1 MSDKARMTHVNGSA
15 RKKLNKHKVSTFSFA
30 ARIKSFRYAFAGI
43 AVLIKSQHN
52 TWIHLLATILV
63 ISCGLFFQI
72 DSVEWCL
79 VILAILA
86 VWVSE
91 ALNTAIEF
99 LCDAVSPAPHP
110 LIQKSKDVAAGAVLI
125 SAIGAV
131 IIGLIVFLPYLKTY
145 L

>member
-1 MSDKARMTHVNGSA
+1 
-15 RKKLNKHKVSTFSFA
+15 LNKISSFSFA
-30 ARIKSFRYAFAGI
+30 ARIRSFSYAFTGI
-43 AVLIKSQHN
+43 AILIKSQHN
-52 TWIHLLATILV
+52 TWIHLLATTLA

-72 DSVEWCL
+72 DSIEWCL

-86 VWVSE
+86 VFVSE

-99 LCDAVSPAPHP
+99 LCNAVSSAPHP

-125 SAIGAV
+125 SAIGAI
-131 IIGLIVFLPYLKTY
+131 IIGLIIFLPYFKAY

>member
-1 MSDKARMTHVNGSA
+1 M
-15 RKKLNKHKVSTFSFA
+15 NKTSTFSVA
-30 ARIKSFRYAFAGI
+30 ARIKSFSYAFAGI

-52 TWIHLLATILV
+52 AWIHLLVAIVV

-79 VILAILA
+79 IIFAILT
-86 VWVSE
+86 VLVSE

-99 LCDAVSPAPHP
+99 LCDASSPAPHP

-125 SAIGAV
+125 SAMGA
-131 IIGLIVFLPYLKTY
+131 IIVGLIIFLPYFKT
-145 L
+145 LL